1 MAHFVLFLLLLS
13 LLVTERVSI
22 TVSEVEQ
29 RFGVSFSR
37 EEKE

>member
-1 MAHFVLFLLLLS
+1 MVHSVLFLLLFS

-22 TVSEVEQ
+22 TVSAVEQ

-37 EEKE
+37 EEKA

>member
-1 MAHFVLFLLLLS
+1 MAHSVFFLLLFS

-22 TVSEVEQ
+22 TVSEVER